1 MKVQDIMTTST
12 VTIEPRFSLRQAARK
27 MSELGV
33 GSIIIAEEG
42 KLLGIITDRDIACF
56 AVAMGRD
63 SNSTEVGKVMTKEVT
78 TCFSDQDVGDAA
90 HMMEQ
95 HGIRRLPVIDHD
107 NSLVGFLSVD
117 DLARFSHE
125 LAGEVLSAATPTH

>member
-1 MKVQDIMTTST
+1 MKVQDIMSTST

-33 GSIIIAEEG
+33 GSLIIAEKG

-63 SNSTEVGKVMTKEVT
+63 ANSTEVSTVMTKEVT
-78 TCFSDQDVGDAA
+78 TCFTDQEVDDAA
-90 HMMEQ
+90 HLMEQ
-95 HGIRRLPVIDHD
+95 YHIRRLPVVGHD
-107 NSLVGFLSVD
+107 NSMAGFLSVD
-117 DLARFSHE
+117 DLARYSHE
-125 LAGEVLSAATPTH
+125 LAGEVLNAATPSH